1 MICISILISSL
12 FLFAISAMENCT
24 VPYQPNSTHK
34 FPTLVPYSF
43 NETFQVIEID
53 NLTSGA
59 MCLDGSNYKFW
70 FKRGNGSG
78 INKWMFNWQGAGFCG
93 TDGINILDSCLD
105 RSTGIF
111 GSSSSYGENGSTT
124 TSTEVW
130 GFFSSIQDFNPVF
143 YNWNKIFIISCDG
156 ANHQGSL
163 KDPIVYNGTN
173 LWFRGFNNTMGAIE
187 YIRTHYN
194 LFEAEEI
201 MLSGG
206 SSGGLAS
213 YAWMSYL
220 QHYFP
225 DTTKLFGLPD
235 AGFFVDTYDEQA
247 YCHLFRYMIQQ
258 MAQLVDSKNCPLY
271 QYCKYFGM
279 DEIWKCLI
287 PEYFYGDIRFPVF
300 ISNSQIDYV
309 QLTNLNGI
317 ECIMIG
323 TPTSCHSKDKRKI
336 TKIREYFLDKI
347 FQIKLDKPQWGFF
360 LRTCIEHTY
369 STTWAWYGGS
379 MNSFNAEEGKEGG
392 LRQALY
398 EWYNDGMIKE
408 HSLTSYIDLLDWLHN
423 PKCRY

>member
-323 TPTSCHSKDKRKI
+323 TPTSC
-336 TKIREYFLDKI
+336 
-347 FQIKLDKPQWGFF
+347 
-360 LRTCIEHTY
+360 
-369 STTWAWYGGS
+369 
-379 MNSFNAEEGKEGG
+379 N
-392 LRQALY
+392 
-398 EWYNDGMIKE
+398 
-408 HSLTSYIDLLDWLHN
+408 
-423 PKCRY
+423 